1 MVRPMLTAAAR
12 RTRRP
17 ALPCLWIAGLLLVAC
32 GGPPRPVDPADDPQ
46 ARAEAWGAVQR
57 CPSGTDLAG
66 TVARIACLEAARPAL
81 RKDPDYLALVASEQ
95 RAAGERLAAAAAA
108 PEAAELPG
116 ARYILAAGAACLAPE
131 RGTAGAARRAK
142 EELIA
147 RIAPAFQVQ
156 VSAPRQ
162 PSLAPPL
169 EDTCER
175 LASALGGAIRCR
187 PGDPRAV
194 PVELEIALGKPD
206 HAVRVASRA
215 IKYEVR
221 RDVHPNP
228 GHRAARERLRMAQ
241 ISYEEVELPAVD
253 AEQRCEAARR
263 ALVAANYCYGCPAR
277 DDEVSAC
284 EAAESIRGVLDRRR
298 GELDAARAELA
309 GTAEVI
315 ETPVYET
322 GHYTERMHRWE
333 AHGALRVLV
342 AGRPVYDERPVLSWK
357 DTEHD
362 GYQPAGLAADPLGP
376 PAAGAFQDRLHEMA
390 RAQVERVF
398 RAALAALA
406 AERHPRCG
414 ERTAWT
420 PEDLECRAEYY
431 LLSGQQ
437 VSPGFFGASACR

>member
-1 MVRPMLTAAAR
+1 MVPRMLTAAR
-12 RTRRP
+12 RAARP
-17 ALPCLWIAGLLLVAC
+17 ALSSLPLAALLLAC

-46 ARAEAWGAVQR
+46 ARAEAWSAVER
-57 CPSGTDLAG
+57 CPAGTDLTGA
-66 TVARIACLEAARPAL
+66 VARLACLEAGRPAL
-81 RKDPDYLALVASEQ
+81 RKDPAYLRMIEEEQ

-108 PEAAELPG
+108 PEAAERPG
-116 ARYILAAGAACLAPE
+116 ARYLLAAGAACLAPE
-131 RGTAGAARRAK
+131 RGTAGAAGQARD
-142 EELIA
+142 ELIE
-147 RIAPAFQVQ
+147 RIAPAFHVQ

-175 LASALGGAIRCR
+175 LAGALGGAIRCR

-194 PVELEIALGKPD
+194 AVEVEIALGKPD

-228 GHRAARERLRMAQ
+228 GHRAARERVRMAQ
-241 ISYEEVELPAVD
+241 ASFEEVELPAVD

-263 ALVAANYCYGCPAR
+263 ALVAASYCYGCPAR
-277 DDEVSAC
+277 DEEVTAC
-284 EAAESIRGVLDRRR
+284 EAADSIRAVLERRR

-322 GHYTERMHRWE
+322 GHYTERLHRWQ

-342 AGRPVYDERPVLSWK
+342 AGRPVHDERPVLSWE

-362 GYQPAGLAADPLGP
+362 GFQPAAVAPDPLAP
-376 PAAGAFQDRLHEMA
+376 PAASAFQDRLHELA
-390 RAQVERVF
+390 RGQVERVF
-398 RAALAALA
+398 RAALALLA
-406 AERHPRCG
+406 AERQGRCG
-414 ERTAWT
+414 ERTEWT
-420 PEDLECRAEYY
+420 PEGLECRAEYY

-437 VSPGFFGASACR
+437 VSPGFFGAARCR